1 MWKGKITFPEKF
13 SKEWLRKDRLLILLL
28 CGILLLVITI
38 PIGPSDDAE
47 NSGEAEGNADLTELQ
62 SVGGNMSAESYA
74 GYMEAKLEAILS
86 LTENAGEVRVMI
98 TLEDGGE
105 KVVEKDTEST
115 SETIEEEDSEGG
127 ARTSNSSS
135 VKEVSIYEG
144 ENEDSG
150 NPYITKEKSPVVA
163 GVLVIAQGGD
173 NAVVVRN
180 ITEAVQA
187 LFDIDTHKIK
197 VIKGN

>member
-38 PIGPSDDAE
+38 PIGPS
-47 NSGEAEGNADLTELQ
+47 NEAETDSNSEGRTILAELQ
-62 SVGGNMSAESYA
+62 NTGENVSAESYV
-74 GYMEAKLEAILS
+74 GYMETKLEEILS

-144 ENEDSG
+144 ENGDSG